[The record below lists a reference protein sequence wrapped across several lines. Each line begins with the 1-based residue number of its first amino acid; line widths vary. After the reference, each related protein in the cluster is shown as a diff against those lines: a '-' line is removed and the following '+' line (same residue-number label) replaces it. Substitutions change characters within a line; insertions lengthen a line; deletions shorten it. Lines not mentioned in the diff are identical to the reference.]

1 MKLRLVSGP
10 LLLGLILAMVSAC
23 QQPGGTAYPVSPT
36 YYYVAPSVTYLR
48 SCPSYGEECSIVS
61 QVFSGDRVLVLDRNN
76 QNWARVQLDRSGAV
90 GWIPGDLITPS
101 PTPPGFYVAWTSVYL
116 RDCADYNCRSVELLH
131 RGDRAD
137 KIDQDYRGWW
147 RVRSVKSG
155 TTGWVPAA
163 AMAPTP
169 GPPYFYVA
177 VDSLALRAG
186 PSTSN
191 RILTTLSLNQRVEML
206 GMNAGG
212 WSQVRDL
219 SSGMIGWA
227 ASRYLESFPVSSPR
241 PVPKKRPAAKKEKGE
256 PAEEEQAPAPAAAP
270 APAPAPATTPTPAPG
285 HPKVM

>member
-1 MKLRLVSGP
+1 MKPRLVSGL
-10 LLLGLILAMVSAC
+10 LLLGLILALVSAC
-23 QQPGGTAYPVSPT
+23 QQPTAYPVSPS
-36 YYYVAPSVTYLR
+36 YYYVAPTITYLR
-48 SCPSYGEECSIVS
+48 SCPGYGEECYIVA
-61 QVFSGDRVLVLDRNN
+61 QVFSGDRVLVLDRNSE
-76 QNWARVQLDRSGAV
+76 NWARVQSNRSGAV

-101 PTPPGFYVAWTSVYL
+101 PVPSSFYVAWTSVYL

-155 TTGWVPAA
+155 ATGWVPAA

-177 VDSLALRAG
+177 VNSLALRAR
-186 PSTSN
+186 PSTGN

-219 SSGMIGWA
+219 RTDTIGWA

-241 PVPKKRPAAKKEKGE
+241 SVPKKGPPAKKEKGE
-256 PAEEEQAPAPAAAP
+256 PAEEEPAPAPGQAPAPA
-270 APAPAPATTPTPAPG
+270 PG
-285 HPKVM
+285 QPKVM